1 MKSLNLIACS
11 LVALVIASCS
21 KERIELKP
29 QLNAYSSPNAYL
41 DSKKQ
46 AEQEFIITDTSQG
59 PIVGN
64 QGTTIWGSKNCLR
77 MPNGDTIS
85 YPFTLKLVELY
96 TPADMIYYQMPTMS
110 SSRILATDGEIRIR
124 TFKNGTELNLL
135 PGCTGLM
142 VSMPNDA
149 PVPGSRKKFY
159 GVNAGSFVDFTD
171 DISSLLGVPSSQN
184 PLWGVDTIGYN
195 AIIEK
200 LGWINCAQLA
210 GSNSGSTLTFASNV
224 DDLTNVAIFAYLPA
238 TKTVIQAYNQSMG
251 IIPNGTDVKIIA
263 IAVDGNGGLF
273 SFYQQLI
280 VGASQ
285 TIQVTMS
292 QTTDAQLTALLN
304 SL

>member
-1 MKSLNLIACS
+1 MRTLNLIACS
-11 LVALVIASCS
+11 LVALTIASCS

-29 QLNAYSSPNAYL
+29 QLNSFSSPNAYL

-46 AEQEFIITDTSQG
+46 AEQEFIIDGSPG

-64 QGTTIWGSKNCLR
+64 QGTTIWGGKDCVRL
-77 MPNGDTIS
+77 PNGDTIS

-96 TPADMIYYQMPTMS
+96 TPADMIYYQMPTVS
-110 SSRILATDGEIRIR
+110 ASRILATDGEIRIR

-135 PGCTGLM
+135 PGCAGFM

-149 PVPGSRKKFY
+149 PLPGSRKKFY
-159 GVNAGSFVDFTD
+159 GFNSGSIIDFTD
-171 DISSLLGVPSSQN
+171 DLSYLGITSSQN
-184 PLWGVDTIGYN
+184 SFWDVDTIGYN
-195 AIIEK
+195 SIIERF
-200 LGWINCAQLA
+200 GWINCAQLA
-210 GSNSGSTLTFASNV
+210 GTTSGSTLSFSSNV

-238 TKTVIQAYNQSMG
+238 TKTVMQAYNQSMG

-273 SFYQQLI
+273 SFYQQFN

-304 SL
+304 TL

>member
-96 TPADMIYYQMPTMS
+96 TPADMIYYQMPTVS
-110 SSRILATDGEIRIR
+110 ASRILATDGEIRIR
-124 TFKNGTELNLL
+124 TYKNGTELNLL
-135 PGCTGLM
+135 PGCAGFM
-142 VSMPNDA
+142 VSMPNTA
-149 PVPGSRKKFY
+149 PQANYRRKFY
-159 GVNAGSFVDFTD
+159 GFNSGSIVDFTD
-171 DISSLLGVPSSQN
+171 DLSSLNNIFSKCILG
-184 PLWGVDTIGYN
+184 
-195 AIIEK
+195 
-200 LGWINCAQLA
+200 C
-210 GSNSGSTLTFASNV
+210 
-224 DDLTNVAIFAYLPA
+224 
-238 TKTVIQAYNQSMG
+238 
-251 IIPNGTDVKIIA
+251 
-263 IAVDGNGGLF
+263 
-273 SFYQQLI
+273 
-280 VGASQ
+280 
-285 TIQVTMS
+285 
-292 QTTDAQLTALLN
+292 
-304 SL
+304 

>member
-1 MKSLNLIACS
+1 MKSFRLLAFALSVIA
-11 LVALVIASCS
+11 LASCS

-29 QLNAYSSPNAYL
+29 QLNSYSSPNAYL

-46 AEQEFIITDTSQG
+46 AEQEFIIDGSQG

-64 QGTTIWGSKNCLR
+64 QGTTIWGGKDCVR
-77 MPNGDTIS
+77 MPNGDTVS

-110 SSRILATDGEIRIR
+110 SNRILATDGEIRIR

-135 PGCTGLM
+135 QGCAGFM
-142 VSMPNDA
+142 VSMPNAA
-149 PVPGSRKKFY
+149 PQPNYRKKFY
-159 GVNAGSFVDFTD
+159 GFANGSIVDFTD
-171 DISSLLGVPSSQN
+171 DLNSLGITPAQN
-184 PLWGVDTIGYN
+184 PFWGVDTIGYN
-195 AIIEK
+195 SIIEK
-200 LGWINCAQLA
+200 FGWINCAQLA
-210 GSNSGSTLTFASNV
+210 GTTSGSTLTFASNV

-238 TKTVIQAYNQSMG
+238 TKTVIQAYNQSIG

-263 IAVDGNGGLF
+263 IAVDGNGSLF
-273 SFYQQLI
+273 SFYQQLN
-280 VGASQ
+280 VTSSQ
-285 TIQVTMS
+285 AIQVTMS